1 VPCSSEPYKYLLVTY
16 KATGDLARS
25 NCSLVCKCSFV
36 PPGGWNGDFLRT
48 IGLGDLVDE
57 GCARLGGFPGK
68 NGSKVLTAGLPV
80 AGGLTGTAAA
90 ELGLQPGTPVGSG
103 VIDA

>member
-1 VPCSSEPYKYLLVTY
+1 MTY

-36 PPGGWNGDFLRT
+36 PPGGWNEEFLRT
-48 IGLGDLVDE
+48 IGLSDLVDE

-68 NGSKVLTAGLPV
+68 DGSKVLTAGLPI
-80 AGGLTGTAAA
+80 AKGLNDQAAKQ
-90 ELGLQPGTPVGSG
+90 LGLNPGTPVGSG

>member
-1 VPCSSEPYKYLLVTY
+1 VTY